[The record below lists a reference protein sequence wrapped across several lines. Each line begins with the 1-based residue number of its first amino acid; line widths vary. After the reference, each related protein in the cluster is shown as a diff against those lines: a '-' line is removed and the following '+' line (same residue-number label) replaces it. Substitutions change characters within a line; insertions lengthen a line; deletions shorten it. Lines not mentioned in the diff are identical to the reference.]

1 MTAKEKLR
9 ERLDGMSEARAAQ
22 TLGWIEDT
30 EDDPL
35 LQVLANAPLDDEPET
50 DEERRLVEEGRED
63 FRRGDVVSWEEIR
76 KEFG

>member
-35 LQVLANAPLDDEPET
+35 LLALANAPLDDEPET